1 MNKPPQILE
10 LEKHL
15 GFELT
20 ETKNPEYIFDWKVQ
34 KAYLLNDSQEVIGLS
49 LSNCKLKS
57 ISFLQGLTQLQ
68 SIDLFNN
75 QISDISF
82 LRGLTQLQ
90 YLILET
96 NQISDISFLQVL
108 TKLQLLNLRYNQISD
123 ISFLQGLTQ
132 LQSLDLEDNQVS
144 DYSFLQNLT
153 QLQSLDLS
161 NNQISD
167 YSFLQG
173 LTQLQSIVLLNNQIS
188 DYSFLQ
194 DLSQLKSLNL
204 ESNQITNI
212 SLSWL
217 NSFPNLEELY
227 LEGNPIQNIPTEIF
241 DINENVLP
249 EVRHYLEGIAR
260 DEEVGKITYNREMK
274 MILVGNGGVGK
285 TQTANRL
292 AEGEAFVFNTQHDS
306 THGIVQMPYH
316 LGDVLFHLWDFAG
329 QDIYHATHRLFLQT
343 RALFV
348 LVWDYENEFEKTYHE
363 YKGVPYKNEN
373 LEYWLQ
379 YIQCFGKDSQVLLVQ
394 NKIDLHHAQ
403 ALHSQDIKAL
413 QARYP
418 ILEVLRVSAETGEGF
433 DELAYY
439 VEEAIAD
446 NPIFK
451 QHFQQRMVSNW
462 AEVRQALRDRRAK
475 GEKLMTKDDFVALCA
490 KYKTEESASTLLA
503 YLHDTGEVYYRVGYF
518 GDNIIL
524 NQDWAIQAIYQ
535 VLDRTKTHSKIIRNK
550 KGNLDYAMLA
560 KIWKDNTDSE
570 RELFID
576 FMLSAEL
583 CFEVTEDKKYGTPF
597 QARAFV
603 IPQLLPEKNAEISY
617 EIGKVQARHTEKI
630 EYPFLPTV
638 FMDRFIVQASK
649 LSTENYRWAGGILLD
664 TNEGKAVVE
673 ADYKQKCI
681 NITAESPRLLE
692 VIKGVL
698 YNITQEG
705 KIKNDSDCFGETKR
719 MWTTFEEN
727 KIFRKEDTLNP
738 NIEKALTC
746 LQNADYAG
754 YFEEMDKVEMPKESQ
769 NPYATNKSIYYSGQ
783 PIPHDFAQKLE
794 VFAKDVNR
802 AL

>member
-15 GFELT
+15 GFKLT
-20 ETKNPEYIFDWKVQ
+20 ETDNPNDILDWK
-34 KAYLLNDSQEVIGLS
+34 KSRTYLLDDTKEVIGLNFDDCRLSDISS
-49 LSNCKLKS
+49 LQFLINLQRLNLELNRISDISPLQSLTNLKS
-57 ISFLQGLTQLQ
+57 LNLWRNQISKISYLESLVNLKRLYLNF
-68 SIDLFNN
+68 N
-75 QISDISF
+75 QISDISSLQF
-82 LRGLTQLQ
+82 LTNLQ
-90 YLILET
+90 DLNLAF
-96 NQISDISFLQVL
+96 NQIS
-108 TKLQLLNLRYNQISD
+108 
-123 ISFLQGLTQ
+123 
-132 LQSLDLEDNQVS
+132 
-144 DYSFLQNLT
+144 
-153 QLQSLDLS
+153 
-161 NNQISD
+161 
-167 YSFLQG
+167 
-173 LTQLQSIVLLNNQIS
+173 
-188 DYSFLQ
+188 
-194 DLSQLKSLNL
+194 
-204 ESNQITNI
+204 NI
-212 SLSWL
+212 SLPWL

-227 LEGNPIQNIPTEIF
+227 LRGNPIQNIPKEIF
-241 DINENVLP
+241 DKPENVLP

-260 DEEVGKITYNREMK
+260 DEEAGKITYNREMK

-292 AEGEAFVFNTQHDS
+292 AEGEAFVFNRQHDS
-306 THGIVQMPYH
+306 THGIVQKPYR

-348 LVWDYENEFEKTYHE
+348 LVWDYETEKNTRE
-363 YKGVPYKNEN
+363 T

-394 NKIDLHHAQ
+394 NKIDLHPDKEP
-403 ALHSQDIKAL
+403 HSKDLLAL
-413 QARYP
+413 QEKYP
-418 ILEVLRVSAETGEGF
+418 ILATVPVSAETGKGF
-433 DELAYY
+433 NIFIYY
-439 VEEAIAD
+439 LEKAIKN
-446 NPIFK
+446 NPILAN
-451 QHFQQRMVSNW
+451 HFQQKIVSNW
-462 AEVRQALRDRRAK
+462 ASVREEIRNKRAK
-475 GEKLMTKDDFVALCA
+475 GERLMTKDDFVALCA
-490 KYKTEESASTLLA
+490 KYETEYAKNTILA
-503 YLHDTGEVYYRVGYF
+503 YLHDTGEVYYRAGYF
-518 GDNIIL
+518 NDDIIL
-524 NQDWAIQAIYQ
+524 NQDWAIKAIYR
-535 VLDRTKTHSKIIRNK
+535 VLDREEVFSEVIKDQIGKMDYEIIC
-550 KGNLDYAMLA
+550 DVWA
-560 KIWKDNTDSE
+560 DNTDRE

-583 CFEVTEDKKYGTPF
+583 CFEITAKYNTPL
-597 QARAFV
+597 QERAFV
-603 IPQLLPEKNAEISY
+603 IPQLLPEKNTEISY
-617 EIGKVQARHTEKI
+617 EIGKVQARNTENIK
-630 EYPFLPTV
+630 YPFLPTV
-638 FMDRFIVQASK
+638 FMDRFIVQASQ

-673 ADYKQKCI
+673 ADYAQKHI

-705 KIKNDSDCFGETKR
+705 KIKNDIDCFGETKR

-727 KIFRKEDTLNP
+727 KIFRKEHTLNP

-754 YFEEMDKVEMPKESQ
+754 YFDEMDKVEMPKESQ